1 MTRLFLSYSVCIC
14 VVSVPQIWLNT
25 FMCSIFLVSSVGFTI
40 ALHLGFFG
48 FWKFLLWVVL
58 FDCIGVGVLVA
69 TLLWLISNHFLL
81 NKRHIESSPVEWA
94 YCFDVHL
101 NALFPLLLILH
112 GVQLLLFGGTGLY
125 CEFYTFMVI
134 FQSLISHIFFR
145 CSSQTHYGSLQ
156 QFTTYI

>member
-1 MTRLFLSYSVCIC
+1 M
-14 VVSVPQIWLNT
+14 LNT
-25 FMCSIFLVSSVGFTI
+25 TTYVCFLVSSIGFTI

-58 FDCIGVGVLVA
+58 FDCIGMGVLVA

-101 NALFPLLLILH
+101 NAIFPLLLILH
-112 GVQLLLFGGTGLY
+112 GVQLLLFGGKSTASNCIQLML
-125 CEFYTFMVI
+125 CF
-134 FQSLISHIFFR
+134 FQSLINHIFF
-145 CSSQTHYGSLQ
+145 HYFSLTPYGLLQ
-156 QFTTYI
+156 LFTTFT